1 MLTILEKATVKSAR
15 PNDSS
20 RCLLKKNLGRGPPT
34 MISGVNAAIS
44 SNAIADDKSSLIIGA
59 S

>member
-1 MLTILEKATVKSAR
+1 
-15 PNDSS
+15 
-20 RCLLKKNLGRGPPT
+20 